1 MKSSVKY
8 VSGVTLA
15 ILVLTSVWAVPDI
28 SLSGLYD
35 TNELIAPADSDTTVI
50 LPYPF
55 PDRNNE
61 PPPAFHYN
69 SPLYL
74 SNPSNIN
81 TTYEYD
87 PFNQIYHVDEKIGS
101 LYFRDPSYLTFDEFV
116 QNEFRNSTRNYWVQ
130 RSGEEQQIQRR
141 GLIPTLHVGGEAFD
155 RIFGGNTVDIR
166 PQGSAELIFGANIS
180 NNENPALPENQRRLT
195 TFDFKQKIQMNVI
208 GKIGEKLR
216 ITTNYNTEA
225 TFDFENQMK
234 LEYTGYEDEII
245 QKIEAGNV
253 TLPLAGTLITGS
265 QSLFG
270 IKTALKFGRLT
281 MTSIFSQQKGKTSS
295 IQVTG
300 GAQTNT
306 FDIPADQYEANRH
319 YFIAEYFKDNYDNAL
334 SNLPII
340 NSVVNINKIE
350 VWITN
355 KTGVTENT
363 RNIIGFMDLGE
374 PDPYLTTVI
383 ASGGGVYPR
392 NDGNDLYFQV
402 NQNLPDRDLSDVQ
415 DLNAFGLSSS
425 RDYEPLEYARML
437 TPTEFTYHSQLGYI
451 SLNQALNADEVLAV
465 AFEYSVGNNLFKVG
479 DLTTDGVN
487 PPKALFVKLLKSTMV
502 SPKIADLNNPGF
514 VPHPLWTLMMKNIYS
529 IGAFQ
534 VQQKDFKLDV
544 VYFDNNIG
552 TSIPYIPVNNEPQIS
567 GIPLLRVMNLD
578 RLNVQ
583 GDPQP
588 DGVFDYVEGITI
600 RSQNGRI
607 IFPVREPFGEHLRT
621 EFTNPVNANNYVFE
635 ELYDS
640 TKTVA
645 QQLYPH
651 KNKFSLRGEYQSSSS
666 SDISLNAFN
675 IPQGSVT
682 VTAGGIKLTENVDYT
697 VDYNLGRVRIIN
709 QGILNSGTPIDIS
722 LESNSLFSIQSKT
735 LMGTRF
741 DYEINKDFALGGT
754 VLHLNER
761 PLTRKVNF
769 GDEPISNTIWGVD
782 GTYRTDS
789 RFLTKL
795 VDKLPFLET
804 KEISSVTVT
813 GEFAQFVPGHPKSIT
828 KEGAAYIDDFEGSQ
842 SSIDLKNVG
851 TWFHASTPQ
860 LQPDLFP
867 EGDLVNDLKFGFN
880 RAKFAWYVVDPL
892 FYRDN
897 DLTPS
902 HITNDDLSNHY
913 VREVLET
920 EIFPNKQSSTGQAT
934 TLSVLNLAY
943 YPREK
948 GPYNYDAAGE
958 PGISSGINADG
969 TLADPETRWAGIQRR
984 IETTDFEAAN
994 VEFIEF
1000 WLLDPFLTG
1009 PTGGAGPSSGELY
1022 FNLGNVSE
1030 DVLRD
1035 GKKSFENGLPHPNNP
1050 APIDSTNWGLVPGN
1064 QAIVNAFDNDPASR
1078 PYQDIGLDGLSSIAE
1093 LNFFQQQYIDIIA
1106 NTYGTGSVAYQ
1117 QATTDPS
1124 SDDFIYFRHPTHD
1137 SNQES
1142 IAGRY
1147 KRYNNPEGNS
1157 QTTDQT
1163 GLEYPTAST
1172 NMPDNEDI
1180 NRDNT
1185 LSISESYF
1193 QYRVRLSPADL
1204 VVGQN
1209 FITDKIEATKKLPN
1223 GNVETVAWY
1232 QFKVPVK
1239 NPERVVGN
1247 IEDYKSIRFIRMF
1260 VKGFEQEVILRFAKL
1275 QLVRGEWRKYN
1286 FSLLYPGEYITDD
1299 DFNATT
1305 FDVTTVN
1312 IEENS
1317 TKSPIPYDLPP
1328 GIDREINTGTSN
1340 LQQLNEQSLSIR
1352 VCNLQ
1357 DGDARATYKNTQFDV
1372 RNYKKIKM
1380 FVHAEAGPNTVLY
1393 DNDLRLFVRLGTD
1406 FNSNYYEYE
1415 IPLKVTVPPTTDP
1428 YAIWPAGNEM
1438 IIDIES
1444 LQKVKVERN
1453 QTFQGQ
1459 GPLNQP
1465 YTVSITDENGNQR
1478 YISIVGNPDLS
1489 NVRTLMIGVR
1499 NPKHVMTGD
1508 DDDGLAKCAEIWVNE
1523 LRLSDFDEQGGW
1535 AANTRVTTKLADFA
1549 NVSLA
1554 GNRST
1559 FGWGKLE
1566 QKLNERSKDNLTSY
1580 DVSSTF
1586 QVGKFFPEKIGLS
1599 IPMYLGFSEAFRDPQ
1614 WNPLDPDILLQ
1625 NSLDATE
1632 TKAQR
1637 DSIKR
1642 LTQDYT
1648 KRRSINFTNVRKE
1661 KGPGS
1666 TKSRIYDVENLSLT
1680 YAYTEEFNRTPTVE
1694 FDTRRT
1700 YTGAVGYNFNAQPTS
1715 ITPFSKVNFGRSN
1728 YFGLIK
1734 DFNFNLKPSTLAFRT
1749 DVNRVYNEAKQRNT
1763 TPFDI
1768 PIQPTYFKDF
1778 RMLRRYEYRHDLT
1791 KSLKLDFSA
1800 LNNSRVDEPEGPL
1813 DTQEKRD
1820 SVKENFWK
1828 GGRNTQY
1835 HHTAGIN
1842 YQLPLGK
1849 IPLLDWTTVNA
1860 KYTAD
1865 YDWMAPSLNAISYG
1879 NTIQNS
1885 NRKEGT
1891 ANFNMVTLYN
1901 KIPYFK
1907 RINTTKPGQKPPPRP
1922 PGDTTKP
1929 LRPIPRFV
1937 YHSAKALMSVKTFNL
1952 TVSESKGTLFPG
1964 FLPEHKYL
1972 GMDESFTAPGWGFIF
1987 GSQKDIRGEAVSN
2000 GWITNDTTLNN
2011 PYTRNNTLNING
2023 RSNIEPFLGLRIELT
2038 ANKNKSLNSSEYF
2051 RASSDGGFQS
2061 FSPTETGNYSISF
2074 ITIKTA
2080 FAKDNADN
2088 SSDVFKEFAANRQ
2101 VISDRLGPG
2110 YGVNSQ
2116 EVLALSFLAAYTGN
2130 SASSIKP
2137 NVFPEIPIPNWR
2149 ITYDGLSKMEWSKK
2163 YFSSVNLNHGYR
2175 STYSVNSFT
2184 TNLEHILSGG
2194 TAVDINNDIIPRY
2207 QLGQLSLSEQFS
2219 PLIGVDMNWK
2229 NGLMTRV
2236 EYKRDRSI
2244 SLMFSQIQVTE
2255 IKGQD
2260 LVLGLGY
2267 RIKKFRMPLKLFGR
2281 STELEN
2287 DLNLTADLSI
2297 RQNNTIVRKLLED
2310 NNQLTA
2316 GTRIISIKTA
2326 ADYVINE
2333 RLNIRLFYDQT
2344 LTKPFISLSFPTSN
2358 TSVGI
2363 SLRFTLAD

>member
-1 MKSSVKY
+1 M
-8 VSGVTLA
+8 
-15 ILVLTSVWAVPDI
+15 LTSVWAVPHI
-28 SLSGLYD
+28 SFLESYD
-35 TNELIAPADSDTTVI
+35 QLNLAPPDSDTTVT

-61 PPPAFHYN
+61 PPPAYNHN

-74 SNPSNIN
+74 GDPSNIN

-87 PFNQIYHVDEKIGS
+87 PFNRIYHVDEKIGS

-116 QNEFRNSTRNYWVQ
+116 QSQFRNSTRNYWLQ
-130 RSGEEQQIQRR
+130 RSGEEQMLQRKS
-141 GLIPTLHVGGEAFD
+141 LIPTLHVGGEAFD
-155 RIFGGNTVDIR
+155 RIFGGNTIDIR

-180 NNENPALPENQRRLT
+180 NNENPALPEKQRKLT
-195 TFDFKQKIQMNVI
+195 TFDFKQRIQMNVI
-208 GKIGEKLR
+208 GKIGDKLR

-281 MTSIFSQQKGKTSS
+281 VTSVFSQQKGKTST

-306 FDIPADQYEANRH
+306 FEIPADQYEANRH
-319 YFIAEYFKDNYDNAL
+319 YFVADYFRENYNNAL
-334 SNLPII
+334 ANLPII
-340 NSVVNINKIE
+340 NSPVNITKME

-363 RNIIGFMDLGE
+363 RNIIGFMDLGA

-383 ASGGGVYPR
+383 TPVSGPYPT
-392 NDGNDLYFQV
+392 NGANDLYSLAQATLS
-402 NQNLPDRDLSDVQ
+402 NRDLSNVQ
-415 DLNAFGLSSS
+415 NLTSALGLSAA
-425 RDYEPLEYARML
+425 RDYEPLEYARQL
-437 TPTEFTYHSQLGYI
+437 TPSEFTYHPQLGYV
-451 SLNQALNADEVLAV
+451 SLNQSLNADEVLAV
-465 AFEYSVGNNLFKVG
+465 AYEYTVGNNIFKVG
-479 DLTTDGVN
+479 DLTTDAIN
-487 PPKALFVKLLKSTMV
+487 PPQALFVKLLKGTMV
-502 SPKIADLNNPGF
+502 SPRIPSINSPGTF
-514 VPHPLWTLMMKNIYS
+514 QPHPLWELMMKNIYS

-534 VQQKDFKLDV
+534 VQQKDFRLEV
-544 VYFDNNIG
+544 TYFDNNIG
-552 TSIPYIPVNNEPQIS
+552 TSIPYLPVNNQPQLS
-567 GIPLLRVMNLD
+567 GIPLVRVMNLD

-588 DGVFDYVEGITI
+588 DGVFDYIEGVTI

-607 IFPVREPFGEHLRT
+607 IFPVVEPFGDYLRT
-621 EFTNPVNANNYVFE
+621 RFSDPTVANNYVFE

-651 KNKFSLRGEYQSSSS
+651 LNKFSLRGEYQSTSS

-682 VTAGGIKLTENVDYT
+682 VTAGGIKLVENVDYT

-735 LMGTRF
+735 LLGTRF

-754 VLHLNER
+754 ILHLNER

-804 KEISSVTVT
+804 KEISSLTVT
-813 GEFAQFVPGHPKSIT
+813 GEFAHFVPGHPKSIT

-842 SSIDLKNVG
+842 STIDLKNVG
-851 TWFHASTPQ
+851 TWFLASTPQ

-867 EGDLVNDLKFGFN
+867 EGDLVNDLTFGFN
-880 RAKFAWYVVDPL
+880 RAKVAWYVIDPL
-892 FYRDN
+892 FIRSGSN
-897 DLTPS
+897 SLKPP
-902 HITNDDLSNHY
+902 HITTDDQSNHY

-920 EIFPNKQSSTGQAT
+920 EIFPNKQSATGQAT
-934 TLSVLNLAY
+934 TVSVLNLAY
-943 YPREK
+943 YPTEK
-948 GPYNYDAAGE
+948 GAYNYDVAGA
-958 PGISSGINADG
+958 PGISSGINDDG
-969 TLADPETRWAGIQRR
+969 TLADPETRWGGIQRR

-1000 WLLDPFLTG
+1000 WLLDPFITG
-1009 PTGGAGPSSGELY
+1009 PLGGAGPSSGELY
-1022 FNLGNVSE
+1022 FNLGSVSE

-1050 APIDSTNWGLVPGN
+1050 APVQTTAWGVVPSN
-1064 QAIVNAFDNDPASR
+1064 QALVNAFDNDPAAR
-1078 PYQDIGLDGLSSIAE
+1078 AFQDIGLDGLSSLDE
-1093 LNFFQQQYIDIIA
+1093 VGFFQQQYLDEIA
-1106 NTYGTGSVAYQ
+1106 ALYGVNSVAYQ
-1117 QATTDPS
+1117 AALTDPS
-1124 SDDFIYFRHPTHD
+1124 SDDFIYFRHPDHD
-1137 SNQES
+1137 AGQVS
-1142 IAGRY
+1142 ILNRY

-1163 GLEYPTAST
+1163 GLDFPTAAT
-1172 NMPDNEDI
+1172 NIPDNEDI

-1185 LSISESYF
+1185 LSISESYY
-1193 QYRVRLSPADL
+1193 QYKVNLSPASL

-1209 FITDKIEATKKLPN
+1209 FITDKIESTKQLPN
-1223 GNVETVAWY
+1223 GQAETVTWY
-1232 QFKVPVK
+1232 QFKIPVK
-1239 NPERVVGN
+1239 NPDRVVGT
-1247 IEDYKSIRFIRMF
+1247 IEDFKSIRFIRMF
-1260 VKGFEQEVILRFAKL
+1260 LTGFEQSVVLRFAKL

-1286 FSLLYPGEYITDD
+1286 FSLKHPGEYVTDD

-1317 TKSPIPYDLPP
+1317 TKSPVPYDLPP
-1328 GIDREINTGTSN
+1328 GIDREINTGSSN
-1340 LQQLNEQSLSIR
+1340 LQQLNEQSLSLR
-1352 VCNLQ
+1352 VCNLE

-1380 FVHAEAGPNTVLY
+1380 FVHAEAAQNTVLN
-1393 DNDLRLFVRLGTD
+1393 DGDLRLFVRLGTD

-1415 IPLKVTVPPTTDP
+1415 VPLVVTVPPTNDP
-1428 YAIWPAGNEM
+1428 YAIWPTANDM
-1438 IIDIES
+1438 VIDIET
-1444 LQKVKVERN
+1444 LQRVKLERN
-1453 QTFQGQ
+1453 QVYQAQQPGAF
-1459 GPLNQP
+1459 NQP
-1465 YTVSITDENGNQR
+1465 YTITIQDENGNPR
-1478 YISIVGNPDLS
+1478 YVSIVGSPDLS
-1489 NVRTLMIGVR
+1489 NVRTLMIGIR
-1499 NPKHVMTGD
+1499 NPKHVIAGD
-1508 DDDGLAKCAEIWVNE
+1508 GDDGLAKCAEVWVNE
-1523 LRLSDFDEQGGW
+1523 LRLTEFDEQGGW
-1535 AANTRVTTKLADFA
+1535 AANSRITTKLADFA

-1580 DVSSTF
+1580 DISSTF
-1586 QVGKFFPEKIGLS
+1586 QMGKFFPEKISLS

-1614 WNPLDPDILLQ
+1614 WNPLDPDILLA
-1625 NSLDATE
+1625 NAIDAAE
-1632 TKAQR
+1632 TKSQR

-1680 YAYTEEFNRTPTVE
+1680 YAYTEEYNRTPTIE
-1694 FDTRRT
+1694 YDTRRT
-1700 YTGAVGYNFNAQPTS
+1700 YNGAIGYNFNTQPAS
-1715 ITPFSKVNFGRSN
+1715 ITPFGKVNFGKSR

-1734 DFNFNLKPSTLAFRT
+1734 DINFNLKPSTLAFRT
-1749 DVNRVYNEAKQRNT
+1749 DISRIYNETKQRNT

-1768 PIQPTYFKDF
+1768 PIQPTYYKDF

-1800 LNNSRVDEPEGPL
+1800 LNNSRVDEPEGAI
-1813 DTQEKRD
+1813 DTEEKRD
-1820 SVKENFWK
+1820 SIRENFWK

-1842 YQLPLGK
+1842 YQLPTGK
-1849 IPLLDWTTVNA
+1849 IPFLDWTTVNA

-1865 YDWMAPSLNAISYG
+1865 YDWMAPSLNALSYG

-1891 ANFNMVTLYN
+1891 ANLNMVTLYN

-1907 RINTTKPGQKPPPRP
+1907 RINTTKPGQKPPPKP

-1929 LRPIPRFV
+1929 LKPIPRFV
-1937 YHSAKALMSVKTFNL
+1937 YHSAKALMSIKTFNL
-1952 TVSESKGTLFPG
+1952 TASESKGTLFPG
-1964 FLPEHKYL
+1964 YLPEHKYL
-1972 GMDESFTAPGWGFIF
+1972 GMNEAFTAPGWGFIF
-1987 GSQKDIRGEAVSN
+1987 GSQKDIRGEAVAN
-2000 GWITNDTTLNN
+2000 NWITNDTTLNN
-2011 PYTRNNTLNING
+2011 PYTTNYTLNLQG

-2038 ANKNKSLNSSEYF
+2038 GNKNRSLNTSEYF
-2051 RASSDGGFQS
+2051 RATSDGGFES
-2061 FSPTETGNYSISF
+2061 FSPTESGNYSISY
-2074 ITIKTA
+2074 IAIKTA
-2080 FAKDNADN
+2080 FVKDNADN
-2088 SSDVFKEFAANRQ
+2088 SSDVFRQFAENRQ
-2101 VISDRLGPG
+2101 IISDQLGFG

-2116 EVLALSFLAAYTGN
+2116 EVLALSFLAAYSGKN
-2130 SASSIKP
+2130 ASTINK
-2137 NVFPEIPIPNWR
+2137 NVFPEIPLPNWR

-2163 YFSSVNLNHGYR
+2163 YFTSVNLNHGYR

-2184 TNLEHILSGG
+2184 TNLEHIISGG
-2194 TAVDINNDIIPRY
+2194 TALDVNGDIIPKY

-2236 EYKRDRSI
+2236 ELKKDRSI
-2244 SLMFSQIQVTE
+2244 SLLFSQIQVTE
-2255 IKGQD
+2255 IKGTD
-2260 LVLGLGY
+2260 LVLGAGY
-2267 RIKKFRMPLKLFGR
+2267 RIKKFRLPLTLFGR
-2281 STELEN
+2281 TMQLEN
-2287 DLNLTADLSI
+2287 DLNITADLSI
-2297 RQNNTIVRKLLED
+2297 RENNTIVRKLLEQ

-2326 ADYVINE
+2326 ADYIINE

-2358 TSVGI
+2358 TSVGV